1 MKFLRI
7 IPNVL
12 NLYSKGIKEAR
23 KSSYC
28 LISGQCFCCFARP
41 SIAFFAKSSIVS
53 GYNYNI
59 CYLYIFHDIKQLHQE
74 KSNYYK
80 VFGPM
85 STKKDPE
92 ELLLLGLLYAIGGW
106 PAMQN

>member
-1 MKFLRI
+1 MKLT
-7 IPNVL
+7 
-12 NLYSKGIKEAR
+12 
-23 KSSYC
+23 SS
-28 LISGQCFCCFARP
+28 QQQCCFARP
-41 SIAFFAKSSIVS
+41 SIAFFAKASIVFR
-53 GYNYNI
+53 YNYNTY
-59 CYLYIFHDIKQLHQE
+59 YLYIFHDIKQLHQE

-92 ELLLLGLLYAIGGW
+92 ELLLQGLLYAIGGW